1 MLEEQVGRLPRPD
14 GEVLL
19 NLCPLLSTEGWIGQH
34 DVVTVLLL
42 DVRQVLGQGVRVDDV
57 WGVDAMQDHVHD
69 PDDIGQTLLL
79 LAVEGPLLKGL
90 GLRDGEPLLLLE
102 ELEGLAQ
109 EPCRPH
115 RWIVDA
121 LADLGLDH
129 LDDGPD
135 EGPGGVVLAAVAPG
149 IAHVLDLG
157 FIQVGEFVLLVLG
170 LEPEFVHQVDDLPEV
185 VATLDA
191 VLDLPK
197 DFPDF
202 VFDGVRP
209 AGLLLEAVQVGEQ
222 LLVHEVPEVIPRQ
235 GLVVVQIPV
244 PALRRSPGPPPVGLV
259 QDEVEGLA
267 IKGRLRGLVFLQGV

>member
-1 MLEEQVGRLPRPD
+1 
-14 GEVLL
+14 
-19 NLCPLLSTEGWIGQH
+19 
-34 DVVTVLLL
+34 
-42 DVRQVLGQGVRVDDV
+42 
-57 WGVDAMQDHVHD
+57 
-69 PDDIGQTLLL
+69 
-79 LAVEGPLLKGL
+79 
-90 GLRDGEPLLLLE
+90 
-102 ELEGLAQ
+102 
-109 EPCRPH
+109 
-115 RWIVDA
+115 
-121 LADLGLDH
+121 
-129 LDDGPD
+129 
-135 EGPGGVVLAAVAPG
+135 
-149 IAHVLDLG
+149 
-157 FIQVGEFVLLVLG
+157 VGEFVLLVLG